1 MGAEMKGDWDRMDRR
16 FHALGEKVR
25 VGIARAEPV
34 VGAAMVAGIV
44 AEMHAVSPALHPF
57 SAERKGSDEPLVG
70 GEMEQA
76 VTFRVTPGG
85 GGVWAGIPAGPLA
98 RIARVQE
105 EGATIEVTPAMRA
118 HLHAEGL
125 HLRADTTHVV
135 IPARPF
141 VAPGIAKARRPTRE
155 LLKAAV
161 KGALRDR

>member
-1 MGAEMKGDWDRMDRR
+1 M
-16 FHALGEKVR
+16 
-25 VGIARAEPV
+25 
-34 VGAAMVAGIV
+34 
-44 AEMHAVSPALHPF
+44 
-57 SAERKGSDEPLVG
+57 
-70 GEMEQA
+70 
-76 VTFRVTPGG
+76 
-85 GGVWAGIPAGPLA
+85 WAGIPAGPLA

-118 HLHAEGL
+118 YLHAEGL